1 MKGMRWIL
9 LLCLVAAA
17 ARADQN
23 DLELWRLGHPDDL
36 KCTRCDGRPGADP
49 GEPGT
54 IDAQA
59 RFHRLASTLGLA
71 FAPPFQ
77 ETAGTLGQSGFEL
90 GLTSQQVFLNMP
102 ADAWATQGTQA
113 TAAAPKVLLLPTL
126 AVRKGLGG
134 SLELGVAVSW
144 LANSQMVGLS
154 AEARWALI
162 DGMASAPDF
171 AFRAWGTRVI
181 GARDLDLTS
190 AGADA
195 VLSKGFAVAG
205 MVKLQPYLQGGVAF
219 VNAASSVIDF
229 KPNVENNANPTAD
242 DGVFRTVS
250 LFNNRFLRAA
260 VGMRLVAGAVV
271 LGVEGALAQGSN
283 AVQDNP
289 PASAPTNFDRVWSFA
304 GRLGFSY

>member
-1 MKGMRWIL
+1 VRWIAL
-9 LLCLVAAA
+9 ILLVAGAV
-17 ARADQN
+17 RADQN

-36 KCTRCDGRPGADP
+36 PCTRCDGTPGDP
-49 GEPGT
+49 KEPGS

-59 RFHRLASTLGLA
+59 RFHRMVSTLGLA
-71 FAPPFQ
+71 FVPPFQ

-90 GLTSQQVFLNMP
+90 GLTSQQVFMNL
-102 ADAWATQGTQA
+102 ASDSWATSGTQA
-113 TAAAPKVLLLPTL
+113 TSAAPRVLLLPTL
-126 AVRKGLGG
+126 VLRKGLGG

-154 AEARWALI
+154 AEARWAVIEGL
-162 DGMASAPDF
+162 GSAPDI
-171 AFRAWGTRVI
+171 ALRAWGTRVV

-195 VLSKGFAVAG
+195 AFSKSFGVAG
-205 MVKLQPYLQGGVAF
+205 MVKLQPYLQGGIAF

-242 DGVFRTVS
+242 NGVFRNVS
-250 LFNNRFLRAA
+250 LFNNRFLRVAA
-260 VGMRLVAGAVV
+260 GVRMVAGVLV

-283 AVQDNP
+283 PIQDNA
-289 PASAPTNFDRVWSFA
+289 PAGTANNFVRVWSAA